1 MTGQFQQVV
10 KDAFATFVA
19 DITAAAERE
28 AIEAL
33 RAAFARASRQT
44 GDAVAPAAVPASDG
58 RAHRRADR
66 RAAAGVDR
74 AAVRERVV
82 ACVREHPGWDP
93 VQLGR
98 SLAIFPSKLRRQL
111 RELVND
117 GAIRFEEGPAK
128 FGQRLRLYFVREPAN
143 GASERAEPAAVP
155 TEPPALH
162 VEAA

>member
-1 MTGQFQQVV
+1 MTGTFQQVV
-10 KDAFATFVA
+10 KDAFATFLA

-33 RAAFARASRQT
+33 RAAFARASRQA
-44 GDAVAPAAVPASDG
+44 GAAAAVLPASDG
-58 RAHRRADR
+58 RAHRRVDR
-66 RAAAGVDR
+66 RAAVRIDR
-74 AAVRERVV
+74 AAVRDRVV
-82 ACVREHPGWDP
+82 ACIREHPGWGP

-98 SLAIFPSKLRRQL
+98 SLAILPSKLRRHL
-111 RELVND
+111 RELVSD